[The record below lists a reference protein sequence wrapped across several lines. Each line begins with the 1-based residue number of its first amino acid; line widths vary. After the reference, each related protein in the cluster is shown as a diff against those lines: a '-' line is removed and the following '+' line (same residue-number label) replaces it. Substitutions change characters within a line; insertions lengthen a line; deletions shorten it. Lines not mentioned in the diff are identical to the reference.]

1 MPSKRWLWA
10 QSGAVWSTLHFLDG
24 QLRATAG
31 EMRRKLDTRAI
42 GLDAGLEFIR
52 WVTGAENLHYGL
64 WDGLDV
70 SAGNLRAAQD
80 AYTEK
85 LFSHMPK
92 GQLRI
97 LDIGGGAGETAAKLL
112 ALGHAVQ
119 IVVPSSLLAAR
130 CRANAPNAQ
139 VHECKF
145 EEFNTIDRFDLCLFS
160 ESFQYVPLKFGLSK
174 ALSLLDD
181 GGEVLIADC
190 FRSEAFQGSGEG
202 GITGGGH
209 PIGAFRAELSR
220 QPLKVISE
228 EDITASV
235 AASIDLEQG
244 LFNVIGYALSRVD
257 IELKEKRPGTRWFLH
272 RALRLFLN
280 DRPAVPPERTDPQQR
295 GLH

>member
-1 MPSKRWLWA
+1 MR
-10 QSGAVWSTLHFLDG
+10 VTV
-24 QLRATAG
+24 G
-31 EMRRKLDTRAI
+31 EMRRKLDTQAI

-85 LFSHMPK
+85 LFGHIPK

-119 IVVPSSLLAAR
+119 IVVPSSLLAER
-130 CRANAPNAQ
+130 CRANAPNAR

-145 EEFNTIDRFDLCLFS
+145 EKFGTTDRFDLCLFS
-160 ESFQYVPLKFGLSK
+160 ESFQYVPLDVGLSK

-181 GGEVLIADC
+181 SGEILIADC
-190 FRSEAFQGSGEG
+190 FRSEAFQGSGKG
-202 GITGGGH
+202 GVTGGGH

-220 QPLKVISE
+220 QALTVISE
-228 EDITASV
+228 LDITASV

-257 IELKEKRPGTRWFLH
+257 VELKKNRPATRWFLH
-272 RALRLFLN
+272 RALRLFLG
-280 DRPAVPPERTDPQQR
+280 ERKRFRLNRRLNQQTR
-295 GLH
+295 TSEAFAKFNRYLIVRLARKT